1 MYYSDDFYE
10 SKKLILTGG
19 NSLIKT
25 ENYVFVAKAA
35 KTQVVEI
42 YVSTLLHG
50 FLNYERTKLPNEAI
64 LSKSFTVM
72 DTSE

>member
-1 MYYSDDFYE
+1 MYYSDDFFE
-10 SKKLILTGG
+10 SKKLVVAGG

-25 ENYVFVAKAA
+25 DNYIFVAKAA
-35 KTQVVEI
+35 KSQLVSI

-50 FLNYERTKLPNEAI
+50 YLNFEQTKLPNEAI
-64 LSKSFTVM
+64 LSRSFTVM

>member
-1 MYYSDDFYE
+1 MYYSDDFFE
-10 SKKLILTGG
+10 NKKLVVTGG

-25 ENYVFVAKAA
+25 DNYIFVAKAQ
-35 KTQVVEI
+35 KSQLVSV
-42 YVSTLLHG
+42 YVANLLHG
-50 FLNYERTKLPNEAI
+50 FLNFEQSKLPNEAI

>member
-1 MYYSDDFYE
+1 MYYSDDFFE
-10 SKKLILTGG
+10 SKKLIVTGG

-35 KTQVVEI
+35 KSQLVQI
-42 YVSTLLHG
+42 YVSNLLHG
-50 FLNYERTKLPNEAI
+50 FLNFEQAKLPNEAI